1 MSADPL
7 ITCERRSP
15 TRDVFPDP
23 EQLGLSVMTRRVRM
37 ALVEVAR
44 LWQAGQFWQQWQARP
59 REGD

>member
-1 MSADPL
+1 MTDPL

-15 TRDVFPDP
+15 TRDVLPLP
-23 EQLGLSVMTRRVRM
+23 EQLGLSLMTRRVRM

-59 REGD
+59 RTGV

>member
-1 MSADPL
+1 MTNL
-7 ITCERRSP
+7 MIERRNP

-23 EQLGLSVMTRRVRM
+23 SQLGLSLMTRRVRM

-59 REGD
+59 RTGG